1 MYLIISFHV
10 LVIVINNIAKMY
22 NSSVSPYAISA
33 RGVSDFVKIG
43 RLKVG

>member
-10 LVIVINNIAKMY
+10 LVIVINNKMY

-43 RLKVG
+43 RLKIG